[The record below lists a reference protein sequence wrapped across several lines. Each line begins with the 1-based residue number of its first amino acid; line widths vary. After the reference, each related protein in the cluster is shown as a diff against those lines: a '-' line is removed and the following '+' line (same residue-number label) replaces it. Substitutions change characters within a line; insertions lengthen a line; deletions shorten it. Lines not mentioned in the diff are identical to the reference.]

1 MEVRWCMVKKIL
13 ILLFVFSSIFS
24 YGQAN
29 RFAGF
34 GSRNTCPVEALAF
47 IDSAAITN
55 QTEKDAVCTLI
66 KSLKDSSLYSKYIA
80 IYPLLGST
88 GSSAKW
94 NAANI
99 MDADSSHR
107 LTFFGGVTFGSLGV
121 TFNGTNGYSDSHI
134 VPASHFVKTDMSVVA
149 LISGGTLTGG
159 FGSEYP
165 CTIGCGVEGFKTTAY
180 EFLVRTS
187 DIFFVTNG
195 ESQNYA
201 YASNSSTTGIFIGNV
216 KSGTISIIRNGT
228 TLGSITQSAGGA
240 IPSSQSIYIGAN
252 GYAGA
257 AFPTTYQ
264 NVTLGLVMIGTGLTS
279 AEVAKLNGIVNTY
292 KTTLGR

>member
-1 MEVRWCMVKKIL
+1 MRWCMVKKIL

-66 KSLKDSSLYSKYIA
+66 KSLKDSSLYSKFIA
-80 IYPLLGST
+80 IYPVLGST

-159 FGSEYP
+159 AAPG
-165 CTIGCGVEGFKTTAY
+165 TIGCTENFTTTAY
-180 EFLVRTS
+180 EFGARTS
-187 DIFFVTNG
+187 VKYFVTNG
-195 ESQNYA
+195 ESQNFA

-228 TLGSITQSAGGA
+228 TLGSNTQSAGGA
-240 IPSSQSIYIGAN
+240 IPSLQSIYIGAL
-252 GYAGA
+252 GYAGGA
-257 AFPTTYQ
+257 APATYQ
-264 NVTLGLVMIGTGLTS
+264 NVTLGLVMIGTGLTP